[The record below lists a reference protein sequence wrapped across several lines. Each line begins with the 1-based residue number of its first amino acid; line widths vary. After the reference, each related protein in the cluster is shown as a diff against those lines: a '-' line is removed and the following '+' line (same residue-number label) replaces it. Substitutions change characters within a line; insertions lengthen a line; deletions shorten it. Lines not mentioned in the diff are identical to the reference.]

1 MQRCVLFVNRSSRG
15 LVWFRFIGKRCFTPG
30 STDFSMRARSGAG
43 IARRGGGGGG
53 GGGRGGRS

>member
-15 LVWFRFIGKRCFTPG
+15 LVWFRFMGKRCFTPG

-43 IARRGGGGGG
+43 IARRGGG
-53 GGGRGGRS
+53 RGGRS